1 MWAGT
6 ETIFLKPMLLKTD
19 KTGLTS
25 GLFMGD
31 FSIVQVSFYEGNGDV
46 TWNARGA
53 TRAQGPLRPVKAT
66 HRKHNK

>member
-53 TRAQGPLRPVKAT
+53 TRAQGPLQPVEAT
-66 HRKHNK
+66 HKENNK